1 VAQVSVARFENN
13 QGLFKLG
20 KNLFRESRESGM
32 AAVGRPTEAGRGE
45 ILIRSLELSTVD
57 LASEFVNLM
66 TLSRN
71 FKANTKV
78 ITTADDMIQEV
89 LKLKS

>member
-1 VAQVSVARFENN
+1 
-13 QGLFKLG
+13 
-20 KNLFRESRESGM
+20 
-32 AAVGRPTEAGRGE
+32 
-45 ILIRSLELSTVD
+45 